1 MLPDLEILPLENWPG
16 TAMDGR
22 NVVVKVEEWK
32 TAWEVRKKIL
42 EVGGRLAEKWN
53 RVFRWK
59 DFLDL
64 HLWSFEFIGAMGEWE
79 PVNIIETLLV
89 NRQFPSQGLK
99 YLVRVRGSSLPE
111 EGSTCVRGC
120 PSANDSDAESGE
132 NCSGCPSP
140 CEASTDEVGCYQ
152 SCWTLGRT

>member
-1 MLPDLEILPLENWPG
+1 
-16 TAMDGR
+16 MDGR

-59 DFLDL
+59 DFLDH

-79 PVNIIETLLV
+79 PVNII
-89 NRQFPSQGLK
+89 
-99 YLVRVRGSSLPE
+99 
-111 EGSTCVRGC
+111 
-120 PSANDSDAESGE
+120 
-132 NCSGCPSP
+132 
-140 CEASTDEVGCYQ
+140 
-152 SCWTLGRT
+152 